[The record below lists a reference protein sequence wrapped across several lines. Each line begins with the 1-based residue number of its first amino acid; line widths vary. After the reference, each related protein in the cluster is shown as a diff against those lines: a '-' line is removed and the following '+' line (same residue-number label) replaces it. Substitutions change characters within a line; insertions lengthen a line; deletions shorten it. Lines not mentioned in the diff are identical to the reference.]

1 MHPFIHLQLQYKP
14 AYQAFFKKW
23 DDTLTLGLLRSN
35 YRSQFWVQAETGA
48 TQPIYL
54 QSATKLAGTYPSR
67 TFLEICRNY
76 LLQKWKWRLNSP
88 HPLRNVVPLFKLH
101 VENYK
106 YHPGNFEWSWV
117 EVGEQV

>member
-14 AYQAFFKKW
+14 AYQAFFKKC

-48 TQPIYL
+48 TQALIPQGHSSKSAETIYF
-54 QSATKLAGTYPSR
+54 K
-67 TFLEICRNY
+67 
-76 LLQKWKWRLNSP
+76 KWKLSLNSP

-106 YHPGNFEWSWV
+106 YHPGNFERSWV
-117 EVGEQV
+117 EWGGGGVNFLFSER